1 MLPKILFY
9 PAVTLDGFI
18 ATANGDSSWVTAEDE
33 QLFTE
38 EVQKAGC
45 VIVGS
50 KTFQQYKDIIYPVPN
65 AITFVCSSKIEPG
78 KTTHNSTVR
87 YLNGPVAVVL
97 KEIEKAGFT
106 TAVLSGGGDTN
117 GRFAEAQAID
127 QMIVSIYPC
136 TIGSGIRMF
145 GEKRITT
152 QLTLT
157 HTSSQELGGGVIR
170 NRYKVQL

>member
-1 MLPKILFY
+1 MLPNILFY

-18 ATANGDSSWVTAEDE
+18 ATANGDSSWVTPEDE

-50 KTFQQYKDIIYPVPN
+50 KTFEQYKDTIYPVSK
-65 AITFVCSSKIEPG
+65 AVTFVCSSKIETG
-78 KTTHNSTVR
+78 KTTHDSRVR
-87 YLNGPVAVVL
+87 YVNGPVDAIL
-97 KEIEKAGFT
+97 KEIERAGFS

-117 GRFAEAQAID
+117 GRFAEAHAID

-136 TIGSGIRMF
+136 TIGSGIRVF
-145 GEKRITT
+145 GEKSITT

-157 HTSSQELGGGVIR
+157 SSQELGAGVIR
-170 NRYKVQL
+170 NRYKVRL